1 MIKHLIFD
9 FDGTISDS
17 YPVFVRVVKEVAE
30 EFGFPVIHSDEELF
44 TMLHVNT
51 KYCMDQ
57 MGIDQP
63 PAVRGKV
70 FWKYQQLHYREFK
83 AFDEIEPILKKAI
96 SLGKC
101 NYIYTHTG
109 DVVHD
114 ILKNMGL
121 HHYFSGIVTASQG
134 FLPKPAPDAL
144 HYLCNT
150 YGLDPS
156 ECLMIGDRD
165 IDTKAGNNAG
175 IKGCLWDAYGVYPD
189 YQTDYKI
196 KTLAELN
203 ALLERI

>member
-17 YPVFVRVVKEVAE
+17 YPMFVQVVKEVAG
-30 EFGFPVIHSDEELF
+30 EFGVPVVHSDEELSD
-44 TMLHVNT
+44 MLRVNT

-57 MGIDQP
+57 MGINHP
-63 PAVRGKV
+63 SAVRGKV
-70 FWKYQQLHYREFK
+70 FWKYQGVHSLEFK
-83 AFDEIEPILKKAI
+83 AFDEIEPILKKSL
-96 SLGKC
+96 SLGKK

-114 ILKNMGL
+114 MLKNMGL
-121 HHYFSGIVTASQG
+121 HHYFAGIVTAANG
-134 FLPKPAPDAL
+134 FPPKPAPDAL
-144 HYLCNT
+144 RYLCNT
-150 YGLDPS
+150 YELDPA

-175 IKGCLWDAYGVYPD
+175 TKGCLWDAYDRYSD

-196 KTLAELN
+196 KTLSELYE
-203 ALLERI
+203 LLDRI